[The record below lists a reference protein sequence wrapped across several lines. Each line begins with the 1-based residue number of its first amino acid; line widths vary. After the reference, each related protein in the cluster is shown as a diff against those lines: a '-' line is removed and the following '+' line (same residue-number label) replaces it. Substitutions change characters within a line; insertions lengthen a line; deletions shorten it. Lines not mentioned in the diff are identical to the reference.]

1 MKTKI
6 FTNQKG
12 AHQSRLEIG
21 PFASVLDDYIE
32 ELNKTGYPMRYLAKA
47 FRVILRFSD
56 WVGLK
61 NIPLKNLNQD
71 RIEEFWNYHGSI
83 RKHCDYKVLG
93 TLIEF
98 LRIRKLIPLKPVPK
112 IICPIEKQIFLF
124 ETFLRQERGL
134 SSTYIYQQ
142 IRVARFF
149 LQSTFP
155 VVDSNFNRY
164 NAKIITDYMN
174 KILKEN
180 GSGEVRDSAVRLM
193 GFFKYL
199 FLKGKTKLDL
209 SKVVPRP
216 ANWHQQKLPI
226 YIGPDEVQKLLNS
239 CDQNTV
245 IGSRDYA
252 VLMMLSRLGLRA
264 CEIKNLNLD
273 DIHWR
278 DGSLTI
284 RGKGKES
291 KMPLAN
297 DVGEALAIYIKKYR
311 PQTPARSVFVSI
323 YPPHH
328 GFRMS
333 MSVSGIVKFALDR
346 AGIKSSHQGAYL
358 LRHTVANQCLKNGA
372 TLAEVGKLLRHE
384 NAMTTTIYAKVDI
397 SRLSSVTRPWAGGV
411 Q

>member
-61 NIPLKNLNQD
+61 NIPLKNLNQE
-71 RIEEFWNYHGSI
+71 RIEEFWKYHGSI

-93 TLIEF
+93 TFIEF
-98 LRIRKLIPLKPVPK
+98 LRNRKIIPLKPVPK
-112 IICPIEKQIFLF
+112 IVCPIEKQIFLF
-124 ETFLRQERGL
+124 EAFLRQERGL

-142 IRVARFF
+142 ARVARFF

-155 VVDSNFNRY
+155 IVDSNFNRY

-174 KILKEN
+174 KILKKN
-180 GSGEVRDSAVRLM
+180 GAGEVRHSAVRLM

-199 FLKGKTKLDL
+199 FLRGKTKLDL

-216 ANWHQQKLPI
+216 ANWHQRKLPI

-239 CDQNTV
+239 CDQNTF

-252 VLMMLSRLGLRA
+252 VLMILSRLGLRA

-278 DGSLTI
+278 EGSLTI
-284 RGKGKES
+284 RGKEES
-291 KMPLAN
+291 PIWHSLNGSVDNNTAAKRDMPKDLPGLTADQLN
-297 DVGEALAIYIKKYR
+297 LIKTWILAI
-311 PQTPARSVFVSI
+311 
-323 YPPHH
+323 PH
-328 GFRMS
+328 
-333 MSVSGIVKFALDR
+333 
-346 AGIKSSHQGAYL
+346 
-358 LRHTVANQCLKNGA
+358 
-372 TLAEVGKLLRHE
+372 
-384 NAMTTTIYAKVDI
+384 
-397 SRLSSVTRPWAGGV
+397 
-411 Q
+411 